1 MLFVVGAAKASSLLS
16 KAVCLKR
23 LGKMPTFE
31 HFFFYFPVLNRKH
44 VLNMVEAHILDLL
57 YIHTF
62 ISSYKRGKH
71 III

>member
-23 LGKMPTFE
+23 LGKMPMFK

-57 YIHTF
+57 YIYIYLSAATREES
-62 ISSYKRGKH
+62 IL
-71 III
+71 